1 MKKLIILLVFVSLS
15 GSLLSNPLPP
25 PPFISELYWDETGWT
40 MELYFLDLPCEANY
54 LDEFFLVCNDDTS
67 AFVSG
72 IPVELFQII
81 VITSDDLTEPFDIP
95 IEGGRI
101 NLFYGEDFFP
111 VAADFLFGDYP
122 SSWVSPVVPGQSI
135 TTQKFIIG
143 RYDIQFWLVKETQP
157 SIGDLPFT
165 CQTRADFSG
174 MVLDKTGLPVP
185 NAIVSYTFANTN
197 DFDPPVPEI
206 ITDVNGVFSTN
217 QMFCRKYTLRIFV
230 DNEMELITQLNIEP
244 DSANYFEFV
253 LDSLHVGIN
262 SDVYAEPKISIN
274 TRPNPFNRN
283 LDINIQMNRSILI
296 KSSQL
301 KLYDLN
307 GNMLKSTVINSP
319 YLNNI
324 DIHWE
329 AMNEIVMN
337 SGVYML
343 VLEVED
349 KIMATQKV
357 VFQK

>member
-1 MKKLIILLVFVSLS
+1 
-15 GSLLSNPLPP
+15 
-25 PPFISELYWDETGWT
+25 
-40 MELYFLDLPCEANY
+40 
-54 LDEFFLVCNDDTS
+54 LVCDDDTS
-67 AFVSG
+67 AFNPG
-72 IPVELFQII
+72 IPIELFQII
-81 VITSDDLTEPFDIP
+81 LITNDDLINP
-95 IEGGRI
+95 IEIPVEGGQI
-101 NLFYGEDFFP
+101 
-111 VAADFLFGDYP
+111 DFLLIDLNLCPINEGFAYGDHP
-122 SSWVSPVVPGQSI
+122 SSRVTAVSPGQSLVN
-135 TTQKFIIG
+135 QKFDIG
-143 RYDIQFWLVKETQP
+143 GGWDLGFWLVKEIQP
-157 SIGDLPFT
+157 SIGSLPFT
-165 CQTRADFSG
+165 CQTRTDFSG
-174 MVLDKTGLPVP
+174 LVLDKTGLLVP
-185 NAIVSYTFANTN
+185 DASIIYTFTDTEN
-197 DFDPPVPEI
+197 FDPPIPGL
-206 ITDVNGVFSTN
+206 ITDEDGTFSTD
-217 QMFCRKYTLRIFV
+217 QMFCKEYSIRIFV

-262 SDVYAEPKISIN
+262 SDVYDEPKILIN

-283 LDINIQMNRSILI
+283 LDINIQMNRSISI

-307 GNMLKSTVINSP
+307 GNILRSTVINSP